1 MTSYEF
7 ALRLNREVADD
18 ELDAL
23 YEAGCGDAGIETGP
37 LGAVADFDRE
47 APSLAHAIA
56 SAVRD
61 IEKVPGLR
69 AIGVRCDN
77 MLNLL
82 GIAQRAGVTREAAR
96 LWATG
101 RRGPGSFPKPTLI
114 SAGGEQLW
122 DWTAVAPWVERHQAD
137 STHALGT
144 DTTAIVTLRIFCTAD
159 RVLAARDALMSEPDE
174 DVRQEFERLLEDA

>member
-7 ALRLNREVADD
+7 ALRLNREVTDD
-18 ELDAL
+18 ELNAL

-37 LGAVADFDRE
+37 QGAVADFDRE
-47 APSLAHAIA
+47 SSSLAHAIA

-69 AIGVRCDN
+69 AIGLRCDN
-77 MLNLL
+77 MVNLL
-82 GIAQRAGVTREAAR
+82 GIAKRAGVSREAVR

-101 RRGPGSFPKPTLI
+101 RRGPGSFPKPVLI
-114 SAGGEQLW
+114 TAGGEQIW
-122 DWTAVAPWVERHQAD
+122 DWVEVAPWIDQHQA
-137 STHALGT
+137 HEQRQVFYA
-144 DTTAIVTLRIFCTAD
+144 DTNALRIFCTAD